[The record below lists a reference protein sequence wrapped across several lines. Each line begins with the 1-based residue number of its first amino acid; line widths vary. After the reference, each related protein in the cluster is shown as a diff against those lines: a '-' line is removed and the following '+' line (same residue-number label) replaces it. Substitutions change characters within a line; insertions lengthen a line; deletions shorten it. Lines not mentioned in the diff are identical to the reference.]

1 MTMTSTT
8 DELDDC
14 IGFLASRRADVKL
27 TALEILA
34 GLSGTPDGI
43 GALKS
48 RLDKLLVFAMR
59 LVPVPAAA
67 PGASEASAG
76 ALKVL
81 VNLSQDDSAAARM
94 VEQRAVA
101 RVMDYIREGACPHA
115 RLMCMLL
122 SNLTA
127 REPGCEQLLQL
138 GQDRLQGL
146 NVAVLLKKFVMSG
159 INYGMGGGADGDE
172 DPFEHVAAVLTN
184 LTRLEAARRL
194 LLEDGRGLLPVL
206 VAQLQSPSQL
216 RRRGAAGAV
225 KNCCMRAEGDG
236 TLASLLRDDAVL
248 AKMLEPISG
257 AEKAKEPDAVVRE
270 ALAESVLA
278 IALTTEGRAALWRV
292 KAPEM
297 LKAGYAQEDHPG
309 VCHAMEQAAELFI
322 FNSEVTDGDGGA
334 GAAGGSAR
342 DGGDSGSDA
351 AGGSAEGS
359 GTGAGGASGGAAQ
372 GTGGEP
378 AAAISLEVP
387 ADATGQ
393 ET

>member
-1 MTMTSTT
+1 MKNVHGDRPSRWRWRSWRGCPCARPARISLLRSALTFAVPPPT
-8 DELDDC
+8 ELPGTKPMALE
-14 IGFLASRRADVKL
+14 ILAGSYSGLSPCAPLANTPPPPQVKL

-194 LLEDGRGLLPVL
+194 LLEDGRGLLPV
-206 VAQLQSPSQL
+206 
-216 RRRGAAGAV
+216 R
-225 KNCCMRAEGDG
+225 
-236 TLASLLRDDAVL
+236 AVL
-248 AKMLEPISG
+248 ACKATPWVRLMRFVRRERGHRLLLG
-257 AEKAKEPDAVVRE
+257 AERWVRNAGCE
-270 ALAESVLA
+270 
-278 IALTTEGRAALWRV
+278 
-292 KAPEM
+292 KCAPARFEW
-297 LKAGYAQEDHPG
+297 AGW
-309 VCHAMEQAAELFI
+309 QA
-322 FNSEVTDGDGGA
+322 GC
-334 GAAGGSAR
+334 R
-342 DGGDSGSDA
+342 W
-351 AGGSAEGS
+351 
-359 GTGAGGASGGAAQ
+359 
-372 GTGGEP
+372 
-378 AAAISLEVP
+378 
-387 ADATGQ
+387 
-393 ET
+393 